1 MSKILTTQL
10 TGLLQRIENTEE
22 EMIGDT
28 ARVLAQAGIGEGTVY
43 FACFGEMEAL
53 AIHALKGVEP
63 FKKGA
68 LWHEHIELTSADR
81 VIIFTN
87 SASNEE
93 ALKLARTL
101 SDAFIPFSA
110 VASEVASDEN
120 KLSELA
126 YTYISL
132 KVRGGILP
140 HPEKLGERIVFP
152 HLFAALYVYEALK
165 MEYDEMVDDD
175 FEDEELSQDG
185 STLPD
190 ADELHGSS
198 GKSPFA

>member
-1 MSKILTTQL
+1 MSKILTTQI
-10 TGLLQRIENTEE
+10 TGLLQRIEKTEE

-53 AIHALKGVEP
+53 AIHALKSNDP

-68 LWHEHIELTSADR
+68 LWNNQTELTSADR

-87 SASNEE
+87 SANNED
-93 ALKLARTL
+93 ALNLARTL

-120 KLSELA
+120 LLSELA

-132 KVRGGILP
+132 KVRGGLLP
-140 HPEKLGERIVFP
+140 HPEKIGERIVFP

-165 MEYDEMVDDD
+165 IEYDEMVEDD
-175 FEDEELSQDG
+175 FDDEELSQNG
-185 STLPD
+185 SELPD
-190 ADELHGSS
+190 AEELHGEV
-198 GKSPFA
+198 GKSPFL

>member
-10 TGLLQRIENTEE
+10 TGLLQRIEKTEE

-53 AIHALKGVEP
+53 AIHALKGSEP

-68 LWHEHIELTSADR
+68 IWHDRIELNSADR

-87 SASNEE
+87 SASNEG
-93 ALKLARTL
+93 ALALARTL
-101 SDAFIPFSA
+101 SEAFIPFSA
-110 VASEVASDEN
+110 VASEVASDDN
-120 KLSELA
+120 LLSELA
-126 YTYISL
+126 YTYVSL

-152 HLFAALYVYEALK
+152 HLFAALYVYEAIK
-165 MEYDEMVDDD
+165 MEYDEMVEDD
-175 FEDEELSQDG
+175 FDDEELLQD
-185 STLPD
+185 SRNLPD
-190 ADELHGSS
+190 ADELHGTI

>member
-10 TGLLQRIENTEE
+10 TGLLQRIEKTEE

-28 ARVLAQAGIGEGTVY
+28 ARVLAQAGIGEGIVY

-68 LWHEHIELTSADR
+68 LWNDCIELTSADR

-87 SASNEE
+87 SASNED
-93 ALKLARTL
+93 ALKLAQTL

-110 VASEVASDEN
+110 VASEVASSDN
-120 KLSELA
+120 MLSELA

-165 MEYDEMVDDD
+165 MEYDEMINDD
-175 FEDEELSQDG
+175 FDDEELSQDG
-185 STLPD
+185 SALPD
-190 ADELHGSS
+190 AAELHGLTK
-198 GKSPFA
+198 KSPFA

>member
-132 KVRGGILP
+132 KIRGGILP
-140 HPEKLGERIVFP
+140 HPTKLGERIVFP
-152 HLFAALYVYEALK
+152 HLMAALFIYEAIK
-165 MEYDEMVDDD
+165 MEYDEMMTD
-175 FEDEELSQDG
+175 
-185 STLPD
+185 
-190 ADELHGSS
+190 DELEEDTPT
-198 GKSPFA
+198 SPFG

>member
-10 TGLLQRIENTEE
+10 TGLLQRIEKTEE

-53 AIHALKGVEP
+53 AIHALKGTDP

-68 LWHEHIELTSADR
+68 LWHDQIKLTSADR

-87 SASNEE
+87 SASNEG
-93 ALKLARTL
+93 ALELARTL

-120 KLSELA
+120 TLSELA

-152 HLFAALYVYEALK
+152 YLFAGLYVYEALK

-175 FEDEELSQDG
+175 FDDEDLSQDG
-185 STLPD
+185 SELPD
-190 ADELHGSS
+190 ADELHGKDS
-198 GKSPFA
+198 KSPFA

>member
-53 AIHALKGVEP
+53 AIHALKGVDP

-68 LWHEHIELTSADR
+68 LWQKRIELTSADR

-93 ALKLARTL
+93 AMQLAHTL
-101 SDAFIPFSA
+101 SNAFIPFSA
-110 VASEVASDEN
+110 VASEVAGEAN

-140 HPEKLGERIVFP
+140 HPQKLGERIVFP
-152 HLFAALYVYEALK
+152 HLFAALYVYEAIK
-165 MEYDEMVDDD
+165 MEYDEMIDDD
-175 FEDEELSQDG
+175 FDDKELSQDS

-190 ADELHGSS
+190 ADELHGSIS
-198 GKSPFA
+198 KSPFA